1 MKPEPDLNF
10 PLRLHAL
17 LPRSLAN
24 GPGERAVVW
33 FQGCALACPGCFNP
47 QTHDEAAGRPTSV
60 GEVLDRLELGRP
72 LDGLTVSGGEPF
84 AQTAALRALLAAFR
98 RRTGLTTLVFSG
110 HSLCEIERMTEG
122 PAILA
127 EIDLLVAGRFS
138 WKRRQQGVPLLGS
151 ANQRLHHL
159 SGRIGAGELAEIPD
173 SEIVIDPSGRIVST
187 GIVPGTATPR
197 RSAARGGRAGLR
209 SG

>member
-1 MKPEPDLNF
+1 M
-10 PLRLHAL
+10 RLHAL
-17 LPRSLAN
+17 LPRSRAN

-47 QTHDEAAGRPTSV
+47 GTHDFGAGRVAAV
-60 GEVLDRLELGRP
+60 GDVLDRLALDRP

-84 AQTAALRALLAAFR
+84 AQPAALRALLAAFR

-110 HSLCEIERMTEG
+110 YSLREIERMESG

-127 EIDLLVAGRFS
+127 EIDLLVAGRFAQ
-138 WKRRQQGVPLLGS
+138 KRRQRGVPLLGS

-159 SGRIGAGELAEIPD
+159 SGRIGAAELADIAA
-173 SEIVIDPSGRIVST
+173 SEIVIEPSGRVVST
-187 GIVPGTATPR
+187 GIDPGAATPR
-197 RSAARGGRAGLR
+197 RSAARDGRGGLR